1 MIDQRINDSLKELE
15 QGLKNIDSARKQVER
30 TINSYDGLH
39 NSTSEYVTQL
49 GKLTTKVKELVTAIG
64 TDYNQKATAFDKD
77 RKVIVDSANSAIHEL
92 SNSTETFKNS
102 LNNVENKLKY
112 SLIVNI
118 TLFVI
123 FIIAKT
129 KCAFFQNEMCIFC
142 IFSRFPS
149 SFLMGF

>member
-30 TINSYDGLH
+30 TVNSYDGLH
-39 NSTSEYVTQL
+39 NSMSEYVTQL
-49 GKLTTKVKELVTAIG
+49 GNLTTKVKELVTAIG
-64 TDYNQKATAFDKD
+64 TDYNQKVAAFDKD

-112 SLIVNI
+112 SLIVNVA
-118 TLFVI
+118 LFVI
-123 FIIAKT
+123 LGIIV
-129 KCAFFQNEMCIFC
+129 
-142 IFSRFPS
+142 
-149 SFLMGF
+149 FLTSK

>member
-77 RKVIVDSANSAIHEL
+77 RKVIVDSAIHEL
-92 SNSTETFKNS
+92 SNSTEAFKNS

-123 FIIAKT
+123 LGMIV
-129 KCAFFQNEMCIFC
+129 
-142 IFSRFPS
+142 
-149 SFLMGF
+149 FLTSK

>member
-64 TDYNQKATAFDKD
+64 TDYNQKTTAFDKD

-92 SNSTETFKNS
+92 SNSTEAFKNS

-123 FIIAKT
+123 LGMIV
-129 KCAFFQNEMCIFC
+129 
-142 IFSRFPS
+142 
-149 SFLMGF
+149 FLTSK

>member
-30 TINSYDGLH
+30 IINSYDGLH

-64 TDYNQKATAFDKD
+64 TDYNQKVAAFDKD
-77 RKVIVDSANSAIHEL
+77 RKVIVDSANSSIQEL

-123 FIIAKT
+123 LGIIV
-129 KCAFFQNEMCIFC
+129 
-142 IFSRFPS
+142 
-149 SFLMGF
+149 FLTSK

>member
-64 TDYNQKATAFDKD
+64 TDYNQKVTAFDKD

-118 TLFVI
+118 ALFVI
-123 FIIAKT
+123 LGIIV
-129 KCAFFQNEMCIFC
+129 
-142 IFSRFPS
+142 
-149 SFLMGF
+149 FLTSK

>member
-64 TDYNQKATAFDKD
+64 TDYNQKATAFDQD

-123 FIIAKT
+123 LGIIV
-129 KCAFFQNEMCIFC
+129 
-142 IFSRFPS
+142 
-149 SFLMGF
+149 FLTSK

>member
-112 SLIVNI
+112 PNKIRHNKETIWQI
-118 TLFVI
+118 TTNHISSPPKI
-123 FIIAKT
+123 FMVTTIMW
-129 KCAFFQNEMCIFC
+129 N
-142 IFSRFPS
+142 
-149 SFLMGF
+149 G

>member
-49 GKLTTKVKELVTAIG
+49 GKLTTEIKELVTVIG

-118 TLFVI
+118 ALFVI
-123 FIIAKT
+123 LGIIV
-129 KCAFFQNEMCIFC
+129 
-142 IFSRFPS
+142 
-149 SFLMGF
+149 FLTSK

>member
-49 GKLTTKVKELVTAIG
+49 GNLTTKVKELVVAIG
-64 TDYNQKATAFDKD
+64 TDYNQKATTFDKD
-77 RKVIVDSANSAIHEL
+77 RKVIVDSVNSAIHEL

-123 FIIAKT
+123 LGIIV
-129 KCAFFQNEMCIFC
+129 
-142 IFSRFPS
+142 
-149 SFLMGF
+149 FLTSK

>member
-64 TDYNQKATAFDKD
+64 TDYNQKATSFDKD

-92 SNSTETFKNS
+92 SNSTEAFKNS

-123 FIIAKT
+123 LGMIV
-129 KCAFFQNEMCIFC
+129 
-142 IFSRFPS
+142 
-149 SFLMGF
+149 FLTSK

>member
-64 TDYNQKATAFDKD
+64 TDYNQKVTAFDKD

-92 SNSTETFKNS
+92 SNSTEAFKNS

-123 FIIAKT
+123 LGMIV
-129 KCAFFQNEMCIFC
+129 
-142 IFSRFPS
+142 
-149 SFLMGF
+149 FLTSK

>member
-49 GKLTTKVKELVTAIG
+49 GKLTTKDKELVTAIG

-92 SNSTETFKNS
+92 SNSTEAFKNS

-123 FIIAKT
+123 LGMIV
-129 KCAFFQNEMCIFC
+129 
-142 IFSRFPS
+142 
-149 SFLMGF
+149 FLTSK

>member
-39 NSTSEYVTQL
+39 NSTSEYVAQL
-49 GKLTTKVKELVTAIG
+49 GNLTTKVKELVTAIG
-64 TDYNQKATAFDKD
+64 TDYNQKATVFDKD

-123 FIIAKT
+123 LGIIV
-129 KCAFFQNEMCIFC
+129 
-142 IFSRFPS
+142 
-149 SFLMGF
+149 FLTSK